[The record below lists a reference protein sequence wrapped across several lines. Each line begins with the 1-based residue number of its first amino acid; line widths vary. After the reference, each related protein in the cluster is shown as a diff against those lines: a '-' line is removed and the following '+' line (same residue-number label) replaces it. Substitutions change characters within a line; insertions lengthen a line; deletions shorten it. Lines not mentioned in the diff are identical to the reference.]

1 MGSRRWS
8 HVIIPII
15 SATIAVAVHGESTGQ
30 PASDDPLPLPKGV
43 GSGAPTPAGSSTVE
57 SNDVPPLAPSPA
69 RFAVTPFYNHSEAK
83 AWDWLVAGAPF
94 EIAEK
99 TEEVLG
105 LEPTGG
111 PLRVGD
117 KMIEP
122 EIEPVAAF
130 GVERDAE
137 WVVTGWVDRPNWQ
150 LRIAATLWKVTRD
163 KDKAATAVVVA
174 EAQRTGDPKTYHQ
187 LLGETIGQMW
197 TKGAGIQIDL
207 ARQAKLTRSL
217 ANDVYA
223 VNLMSRGLG
232 YLVGVPNGVDLKKA
246 EHDLERAVFIDPKC
260 PEAQRLLG
268 ELYLM
273 LSTADPK
280 TGGDPKLASRA
291 NGKFAYANDLAPD
304 NIAALRAAATGA
316 TKNGKHEVARD
327 LLRKLVVKKP
337 WDLAARYAY
346 GSALWQTGDGV
357 AAEKQ
362 LTQVI
367 ARVPDHLPA
376 RRVLALIYASRGDTS
391 KLLGELESIA
401 QRAPADLEVKADLAT
416 AYGSV
421 GKWDRA
427 STTLEQIAAVRPN
440 DLPLLMRIGDARRY
454 HGDLDGALQWYAR
467 SARLAPD
474 SSMPGF
480 VIAQAQFD
488 ANRLADAIRTYTGLQ
503 RYTADVGA
511 AEHNLG
517 AIALLQ
523 NRGTDAA
530 WYLRRAVKN
539 QPRVVQTWR
548 ALIAA
553 ELTRKDHETALKQ
566 LDRAAAM
573 WTSDPQLDYLSGVAL
588 ALAGERA
595 AARSKLTRA
604 LALDKS
610 LTAART
616 AMAQLD
622 AGAAVAL
629 VFTPEI
635 VRPWGDARAIT
646 SALERYEA
654 IARTM
659 ATTRRTYQN
668 AFLSLIAAFGK
679 GPLSPVKKPQPRTC
693 PIDRVAPLWATAQA
707 ELRKYE
713 RLGSELEAAY
723 RFIAR
728 HDEIGAT
735 AALLPNGRTQVTG
748 AKAGFRTAL
757 ADVGE
762 LRAEWARGAVPEL
775 RFAGCSDK
783 LLAAAVADPE
793 RYRIIQRDNPDPKP
807 APQPPRPKARATFYV
822 DNTKCPD
829 AVDVWIDGTILGQVA
844 PGRRSALVADGGER
858 TLCLIGPGAAQCGDR
873 GTVRQVYLHDGWT
886 ATLHCP
892 K

>member
-1 MGSRRWS
+1 MGSRRPP
-8 HVIIPII
+8 HVIVRI
-15 SATIAVAVHGESTGQ
+15 VALACAAYAGGRASSQ
-30 PASDDPLPLPKGV
+30 PAADDPLPVPKGTGV
-43 GSGAPTPAGSSTVE
+43 KVTPAGSSQVE
-57 SNDVPPLAPSPA
+57 SVDVPVLAASPA

-111 PLRVGD
+111 ALQVGAQI
-117 KMIEP
+117 IEP
-122 EIEPVAAF
+122 EVEPVAAF
-130 GVERDAE
+130 GAERDAQ
-137 WVVTGWVDRPNWQ
+137 WVITGWIDRPNWQ
-150 LRIAATLWKVTRD
+150 LRIALTLWKVTG
-163 KDKAATAVVVA
+163 KGKAATAVVVA
-174 EAQRTGDPKTYHQ
+174 EAQRTGDPKAYHQ
-187 LLGETIGQMW
+187 LLGEATGQMW
-197 TKGAGIQIDL
+197 TKGGISIDL
-207 ARQAKLTRSL
+207 ARQARLVRPL

-232 YLVGVPNGVDLKKA
+232 YLIGVPSAVDLKKA

-260 PEAQRLLG
+260 SEAQRLVG
-268 ELYLM
+268 ELYQVLA
-273 LSTADPK
+273 TADPK
-280 TGGDPKLASRA
+280 LGGDPKFAVRA
-291 NGKFAYANDLAPD
+291 AGKFAYANDLAPD

-316 TKNGKHEVARD
+316 TKAGKHEVARD

-337 WDLAARYAY
+337 WDLAARFAY
-346 GSALWQTGDGV
+346 GSALWSTGDGEG
-357 AAEKQ
+357 AEKQ
-362 LTQVI
+362 LVQVI
-367 ARVPDHLPA
+367 KRETDHLPA

-401 QRAPADLEVKADLAT
+401 RRAPADLDVKADLAT

-454 HGDLDGALQWYAR
+454 HGDLDGALQWYQR

-480 VIAQAQFD
+480 VIAQAQVD
-488 ANRLADAIRTYTGLQ
+488 AGRYADAIRSYTSMQ
-503 RYTADVGA
+503 RFTTEVGA
-511 AEHNLG
+511 AEHDLG

-530 WYLRRAVKN
+530 WYLRRAVKS
-539 QPRVVQTWR
+539 QPRVIQTWR

-553 ELTRKDHETALKQ
+553 ELTRRDHDTALKQ
-566 LDRAAAM
+566 LDRVASTWPNDA
-573 WTSDPQLDYLSGVAL
+573 PLVYLEGVANTF
-588 ALAGERA
+588 AGERVI
-595 AARSKLTRA
+595 ARERFVKA
-604 LALDKS
+604 LALDPK
-610 LTAART
+610 LVAART
-616 AMAQLD
+616 ALGQLD
-622 AGAAVAL
+622 AGAQVSL
-629 VFTPEI
+629 SFTPEL
-635 VRPWGDARAIT
+635 VRPWGDAKAIGVALDKFAAT
-646 SALERYEA
+646 SK
-654 IARTM
+654 TM
-659 ATTRRTYQN
+659 ATVRASYQTQ
-668 AFLSLIAAFGK
+668 FLKLLAVFGK
-679 GPLSPVKKPQPRTC
+679 GPLSPVKGPQPRTC
-693 PIDRVAPLWATAQA
+693 PIDRVAPLWAIAQ
-707 ELRKYE
+707 EDLRRYE
-713 RLGSELEAAY
+713 RLGGELEASY

-735 AALLPNGRTQVTG
+735 QALLPNGRAQVNS
-748 AKAGFRTAL
+748 AKLAFKTSL

-762 LRAEWARGAVPEL
+762 LRSEWARGIIPEL

-783 LLAAAVADPE
+783 LLAAAVADPD
-793 RYRIIQRDNPDPKP
+793 RYRIIQTDKPDPK
-807 APQPPRPKARATFYV
+807 QTNLPPRPRPRATFYV

-829 AVDVWIDGTILGQVA
+829 AVDVWIDGAVIGQVA

>member
-1 MGSRRWS
+1 MGSRRWP
-8 HVIIPII
+8 HAIV
-15 SATIAVAVHGESTGQ
+15 TIVVAASGLALGQ
-30 PASDDPLPLPKGV
+30 PAADDPLPIPKAAGN
-43 GSGAPTPAGSSTVE
+43 GSAKVTPAGSSTVE
-57 SNDVPPLAPSPA
+57 SNDVPVLSPSPA

-83 AWDWLVAGAPF
+83 AWDWLVVGAPF

-111 PLRVGD
+111 PLHVGSTI
-117 KMIEP
+117 IEP

-130 GVERDAE
+130 GVERDVQ
-137 WVVTGWVDRPNWQ
+137 WVITGWVDRPNWQ
-150 LRIAATLWKVTRD
+150 LRIAATLWKVTG
-163 KDKAATAVVVA
+163 KGKAATALVVA

-187 LLGETIGQMW
+187 LLGETVGQLW
-197 TKGAGIQIDL
+197 TKGAGIQVDL
-207 ARQAKLTRSL
+207 ARQAKLNRQL

-232 YLVGVPNGVDLKKA
+232 YLIGVPTPVDLKKA

-260 PEAQRLLG
+260 PEAQRLVG
-268 ELYLM
+268 ELYQVLAV
-273 LSTADPK
+273 ADPK
-280 TGGDPKLASRA
+280 LGGDPKFANRA
-291 NGKFAYANDLAPD
+291 AGKFAYANDLAPD
-304 NIAALRAAATGA
+304 NIGALRAAAAGA
-316 TKNGKHEVARD
+316 TKAGKHEVARD
-327 LLRKLVVKKP
+327 LLRKLVIKKP

-346 GSALWQTGDGV
+346 GAALWSTGDGDG
-357 AAEKQ
+357 AEKQ
-362 LTQVI
+362 LVQVI
-367 ARVPDHLPA
+367 KRESDHLPA
-376 RRVLALIYASRGDTS
+376 RRVMALIYASRGDTS

-401 QRAPADLEVKADLAT
+401 QRAPADLDVKADLAT

-454 HGDLDGALQWYAR
+454 HGDLDGALQWYVR
-467 SARLAPD
+467 SSRLAPD

-480 VIAQAQFD
+480 VIAQAQVD
-488 ANRLADAIRTYTGLQ
+488 AGRLADAIRTYTGLQ
-503 RYTADVGA
+503 RFTADVGV
-511 AEHNLG
+511 AEHDLG
-517 AIALLQ
+517 AIALMQ

-553 ELTRKDHETALKQ
+553 ELTRKDHDTALKQ
-566 LDRAAAM
+566 LERAFATWPNDA
-573 WTSDPQLDYLSGVAL
+573 QLHYLAGVAHTL
-588 ALAGERA
+588 AEERA
-595 AARSKLTRA
+595 TARERFAKA
-604 LALDKS
+604 IALDPGQAPS
-610 LTAART
+610 RT
-616 AMAQLD
+616 ALGQLD
-622 AGAAVAL
+622 AGGAVPL
-629 VFTPEI
+629 VFTPEL
-635 VRPWGDARAIT
+635 VRPWGDAK
-646 SALERYEA
+646 A
-654 IARTM
+654 IATALDRYAATAKAM
-659 ATTRRTYQN
+659 ASTRATYQTQ
-668 AFLSLIAAFGK
+668 FLELLAAFGK
-679 GPLSPVKKPQPRTC
+679 GPLSPVKGPQPRTC
-693 PIDRVAPLWATAQA
+693 PIDRVAPMWAIAQQ
-707 ELRKYE
+707 ELRRYE
-713 RLGSELEAAY
+713 RLGGELETSY

-735 AALLPNGRTQVTG
+735 AALLPNARAQVT
-748 AKAGFRTAL
+748 ATKQAFKTAL

-762 LRAEWARGAVPEL
+762 LRSEWVRGIVPEL

-793 RYRIIQRDNPDPKP
+793 RYRIIQTDKPDPKP
-807 APQPPRPKARATFYV
+807 PAQPPRPKLRATFYV
-822 DNTKCPD
+822 DNTKCQD
-829 AVDVWIDGTILGQVA
+829 AVDVWIDGAMLGQVA
-844 PGRRSALVADGGER
+844 PGRRSALVTDGGER